1 MLINYAM
8 GVIVHQYGIEHLT
21 TVSYI
26 QIGAMSALFLFIV
39 QKLRP
44 TIA

>member
-1 MLINYAM
+1 
-8 GVIVHQYGIEHLT
+8 VIVHQYGIEHLT